1 MVNLID
7 ETKHLVMKRKKNKTA
22 KKRGGVKLIEK
33 AGLAIKHEFYLE
45 ASWILSSLF
54 ERKLH
59 KILEKLQPPSQTR
72 GLTFEQSIKRVKY
85 WLLSSKSADL
95 TPLTLPTI
103 LTPRLNVGLID
114 EIRSWK
120 NHRNDILKDMPD
132 IHVSQ
137 ARIEKLA
144 TEGVKIYKELNKAVK
159 SFKAAEESSDNNA
172 ERSG

>member
-1 MVNLID
+1 MLNRISELNHVIM
-7 ETKHLVMKRKKNKTA
+7 HRKKKKA
-22 KKRGGVKLIEK
+22 ARKRGDTKLTEK

-59 KILEKLQPPSQTR
+59 KILDNLQPPSQTR

-85 WLLSSKSADL
+85 WRISSKHPELIAHF
-95 TPLTLPTI
+95 T
-103 LTPRLNVGLID
+103 VGLID

-120 NHRNDILKDMPD
+120 NQRNDILKDMPE

-137 ARIEKLA
+137 ARLERLANEGIKL
-144 TEGVKIYKELNKAVK
+144 YKELNKAVK
-159 SFKAAEESSDNNA
+159 SFKSEMN
-172 ERSG
+172 